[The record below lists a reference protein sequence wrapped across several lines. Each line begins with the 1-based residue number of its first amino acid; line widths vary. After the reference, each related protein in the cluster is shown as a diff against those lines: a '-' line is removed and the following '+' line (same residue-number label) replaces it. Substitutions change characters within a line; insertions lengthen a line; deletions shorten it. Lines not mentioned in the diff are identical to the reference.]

1 MTRNLRGKSVVAVHA
16 HPDDEAIWTGGA
28 LARLAGLGAEV
39 TVVTCTLG
47 EQGEVIG
54 EPYAHLVAERADQLG
69 GFRIAE
75 WRESLER
82 LGVRGVFL
90 GGAGK
95 YRDSGMAGTPAA
107 EHPRAFASS
116 GEEAVV
122 DLAGIFERLRPDLVL
137 TYGPDGG
144 YGHPD
149 HIRAHEITHAAV
161 QKVWGALA
169 ESRPDSAPVVSEP
182 AGERRAEVPGILWA
196 VTLESELQAGLGAI
210 ESIPQGWRRAR
221 PGEIACV
228 PEADLAIEM
237 TPGEAAAKI
246 AAMRAHATQLWLA
259 DGSVSA
265 TNPHAAYATL
275 RHPGPAAG
283 VFALSNLIA
292 QPVTWREH
300 YAVGQGSAEIDGER
314 WWEVRPG
321 E

>member
-1 MTRNLRGKSVVAVHA
+1 MTMNLRGKRVVAVHA

-28 LARLAGLGAEV
+28 LARLSGLGAEV

-54 EPYAHLVAERADQLG
+54 QPYANLVAEHADQLG

-75 WRESLER
+75 WRDSLAH
-82 LGVRGVFL
+82 LGARGLFL
-90 GGAGK
+90 GAPGK

-107 EHPRAFASS
+107 RHPRAFAAS
-116 GEEAVV
+116 GDEAVA
-122 DLAGIFERLRPDLVL
+122 DLADIFERLRPDLVL

-149 HIRAHEITHAAV
+149 HIRAHEITHAA
-161 QKVWGALA
+161 A
-169 ESRPDSAPVVSEP
+169 
-182 AGERRAEVPGILWA
+182 RRAAAGDRPGILWA
-196 VTLESELQAGLGAI
+196 VTLAAELDAGLSAI

-228 PEADLAIEM
+228 NRADFAVTM
-237 TPGEAAAKI
+237 TAGEAAIKA

-275 RHPGPAAG
+275 RHPGPAAQ

-292 QPVTWREH
+292 QPLTWKEH
-300 YAVGQGSAEIDGER
+300 YVVGQGSAEIGGQR
-314 WWEVRPG
+314 WWEG
-321 E
+321 EPDER